1 MLLQYCNSIT
11 WKPGPSDI
19 SGRMTIKKF
28 LKIDG
33 TVVCLSFTVNMARFG
48 TQMHRCRI
56 YLVFFFYLQ
65 NEMLCTKHII
75 VFSLWNSFPIVL
87 FGIVSLRL
95 VWVLYLTRQKYRRRV
110 PSGEDNSRILV
121 TKFYSRSSTFF

>member
-28 LKIDG
+28 LKIDSD
-33 TVVCLSFTVNMARFG
+33 VVCLSFTVNMARFG
-48 TQMHRCRI
+48 TQMYRCRI

-65 NEMLCTKHII
+65 NEMLCTRHII
-75 VFSLWNSFPIVL
+75 VFSLQFSYCVVWYSVL
-87 FGIVSLRL
+87 EVG
-95 VWVLYLTRQKYRRRV
+95 T
-110 PSGEDNSRILV
+110 
-121 TKFYSRSSTFF
+121 STI